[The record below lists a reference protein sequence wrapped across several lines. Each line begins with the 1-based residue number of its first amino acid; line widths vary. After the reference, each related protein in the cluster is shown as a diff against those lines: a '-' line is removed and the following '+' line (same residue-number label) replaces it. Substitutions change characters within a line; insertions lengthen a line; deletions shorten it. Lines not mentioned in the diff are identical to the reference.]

1 MANDDDDFA
10 ALFEQSMATGTAA
23 APRARSERLRAGQV
37 VEGVVVAIGDDTVF
51 VDVGTKA
58 EARLDRSAV
67 LDESGEPKVRVGDR
81 IKATVADPGGRQPPR
96 LVVAFGGG
104 GLDAEALELAAKA
117 GTPVEGEVRKAVK
130 AGLEVDVGGVRAFC
144 PASQVELSYVAD
156 LEIFVGQRHFFRVL
170 EVRDGGRSVVVSR
183 KALLLA
189 EREEKATELAGRL
202 EVGAQLDGIVQSIQ
216 PYGAFVDLG
225 GLQGLVHVSEMAH
238 TRVGNPADL
247 VSVGESVRVE
257 ITNIEHTASGK
268 PQDMRISLS
277 MKALV
282 QPTEGATPA
291 AGADEVITATVVKV
305 EGYGILVDTP
315 AGQGLV
321 PNAELALPP
330 GSDPRRAFAPG
341 DTIDVVLLRRD
352 GGTGR
357 LRFSARAVE
366 EVEARRNFRQF
377 REGQGKPGRGLG
389 SLGDLAG
396 KLAGLRLPDAPPAA
410 GASPGPSAARRAEP
424 TQGPASEP
432 AAGGVSTEPNEPA
445 ATPPR
450 GRRRRV

>member
-1 MANDDDDFA
+1 MADTDDDFA
-10 ALFEQSMATGTAA
+10 TLFEHSMATGAAA
-23 APRARSERLRAGQV
+23 APRARSKQLRAGQV

-67 LDESGEPKVRVGDR
+67 LDEHGEPKVRVGDR
-81 IKATVADPGGRQPPR
+81 LKATVAHAGGREPPR
-96 LVVAFGGG
+96 LVLAFGAGS
-104 GLDAEALELAAKA
+104 LDVAALELAAQG

-130 AGLEVDVGGVRAFC
+130 AGLEVDLGGVRAFC

-156 LEIFVGQRHFFRVL
+156 LEVYVGQKHFFRVL

-189 EREEKATELAGRL
+189 EREQQATELAGRL
-202 EVGAQLDGIVQSIQ
+202 EVGAELDGIVQSIQ

-238 TRVGNPADL
+238 THVGSPSDL
-247 VSVGESVRVE
+247 VSVGESVRVK
-257 ITNIEHTASGK
+257 ITAIETPASGK
-268 PQDMRISLS
+268 PQDLRISLS

-282 QPTEGATPA
+282 QPTDAP
-291 AGADEVITATVVKV
+291 AGAAAVEEVITATVVKV

-321 PNAELALPP
+321 PNGELALPP
-330 GSDPRRAFAPG
+330 GSDPRRAFSPG
-341 DTIDVVLLRRD
+341 DTLDVVLLRRD

-357 LRFSARAVE
+357 LRFSAKAVE

-377 REGQGKPGRGLG
+377 REDQRKGGKGLG

-396 KLAGLRLPDAPPAA
+396 MLAGIDLPDAPKA
-410 GASPGPSAARRAEP
+410 ASPAQKAASPAQKAQEAAPPPHGGAAKGTAE
-424 TQGPASEP
+424 
-432 AAGGVSTEPNEPA
+432 A
-445 ATPPR
+445 ATKGAPPTR